1 MADEEK
7 ERQKKPMW
15 KKAAKMSLGVLGG
28 LSLLMGYISA
38 TGMQQSEGEAGARK
52 SVDDF
57 LRALNARNGESA
69 RFLLHYPHVRIVG
82 NNVGIWNG
90 ADEYDVQSDWL
101 GASEAWDQVELS
113 FCTVRQD
120 SEDMIHF
127 EIEFSALDADQ
138 SRSMTYKSF
147 WIVTNKDGRWGI
159 QSLSTI
165 PGAIRMRRRSSE
177 PLGPVLISRPKGSEE
192 EIIDG
197 SHI

>member
-7 ERQKKPMW
+7 ERQKKPRW
-15 KKAAKMSLGVLGG
+15 KKAAKVSLGMLGG

-38 TGMQQSEGEAGARK
+38 TGMQQSEREAGARK
-52 SVDDF
+52 TVDDF
-57 LRALNARNGESA
+57 LRALNARNEGSGKL
-69 RFLLHYPHVRIVG
+69 LLHYPHVRIMG
-82 NNVGIWNG
+82 NQVVVWNEP
-90 ADEYDVQSDWL
+90 DEYDIRVDWL
-101 GASEAWDQVELS
+101 GAAETWDQVELS

-120 SEDMIHF
+120 SEDMMHF
-127 EIEFSALDADQ
+127 EIEFSALDTDQ
-138 SRSMTYKSF
+138 LRSMTYKSF

-165 PGAIRMRRRSSE
+165 PGAIRMRRRPESAR
-177 PLGPVLISRPKGSEE
+177 LGTLSRPEGKEE

>member
-15 KKAAKMSLGVLGG
+15 KKAAKVSLGVLGG

-38 TGMQQSEGEAGARK
+38 TGMQQSEREAGARK
-52 SVDDF
+52 TVDDF
-57 LRALNARNGESA
+57 LRALNAHDAELA
-69 RFLLHYPHVRIVG
+69 KFLLHYPHVRIVG
-82 NNVGIWNG
+82 NNVVIWNG
-90 ADEYDVQSDWL
+90 PDEYNIRIDWL
-101 GASEAWDQVELS
+101 GAAEAWNQVELS

-127 EIEFSALDADQ
+127 EIEFSALDAGRL
-138 SRSMTYKSF
+138 RSMTYKSF

-165 PGAIRMRRRSSE
+165 PGAIRMHRRAESGE
-177 PLGPVLISRPKGSEE
+177 TGTISRPQGKEE

>member
-7 ERQKKPMW
+7 KRQKRPLW
-15 KKAAKMSLGVLGG
+15 KKAAKVSLGVLGG

-38 TGMQQSEGEAGARK
+38 TGMQQSEREAGARK
-52 SVDDF
+52 TVDDF
-57 LRALNARNGESA
+57 LRALNARNEESGKL
-69 RFLLHYPHVRIVG
+69 LLHFPHVRIVG
-82 NNVGIWNG
+82 NNVVIWNG
-90 ADEYDVQSDWL
+90 PHEYDIRADWL
-101 GASEAWDQVELS
+101 GAAEIWNQVELS
-113 FCTVRQD
+113 FCAVRQD

-127 EIEFSALDADQ
+127 EIEFSAMDADQ

-165 PGAIRMRRRSSE
+165 PGAIRMRRRPESA
-177 PLGPVLISRPKGSEE
+177 GPIKSGRPKGKED